1 MTDAD
6 NMTAGQGFTGKSR
19 FAGKTSFPGTSPAD
33 VPASRRSQ
41 ADRPVAGVSPEAYRD
56 ALRHSARVR
65 TLKRVIPLTALAAV
79 VVVTLIGVL
88 DPLRGIGDLEL
99 GPVSLSGSKITMDAP
114 KLSGFRDGT
123 QPYEVTAASASQD
136 VKNPALVELNQISGH
151 VQLDGGGKARINAA
165 TGLYDSQSEHLKLSG
180 DVRVRTDSG
189 YDVRLSSAS
198 VDFKGG
204 RVVSEEPV
212 TVTISDG
219 TISADRLDISDNGK
233 HIVFEGRVRTVLAP
247 VEGAPR

>member
-6 NMTAGQGFTGKSR
+6 HTPAGYY
-19 FAGKTSFPGTSPAD
+19 PAD
-33 VPASRRSQ
+33 RAPQRPAP
-41 ADRPVAGVSPEAYRD
+41 ADLPVAGISPAAYRA

-65 TLKRVIPLTALAAV
+65 TLKRVIPFAAIAAV
-79 VVVTLIGVL
+79 VIVTAIGVL
-88 DPLRGIGDLEL
+88 EPLRSIGGLSL

-123 QPYEVTAASASQD
+123 QPYEVTAASATQD
-136 VKNPALVELNQISGH
+136 VKNPSIVELNQISGH
-151 VQLDGGGKARINAA
+151 VQLDGGGQARINAA
-165 TGLYDSQSEHLKLSG
+165 SGLYDSQSEHLKLSG

-204 RVVSEEPV
+204 RVVSDEPV
-212 TVTISDG
+212 VVTISEG

-233 HIVFEGRVRTVLAP
+233 HIVFEGRVRAVLDSG
-247 VEGAPR
+247 EGAQR